1 MLEYETGDET
11 LAAIAGRYG
20 ITAEQV
26 RPLPAGVANRV
37 FLLGDDLVLRVPRT
51 ERFLPDLVKEAGV
64 IPAALGAGVRTPEV
78 VAFDDT
84 CSVVDVP
91 YMVLARA
98 PGADLAC
105 LDQPIADT
113 GPVFHQVGRELAKL
127 HRLSPATA
135 PDLPA
140 VPVEDGAED
149 PWTLTDRL
157 LVAGWIDAEAARW
170 LTGWFDRLS
179 ARLPADPGVVLVH
192 GDVAPQNL
200 LVVPGTARL
209 SGIVD
214 WGDAQWA
221 DPAADFAKMPL
232 TGIPAM
238 LDGYRRETGEA
249 TSTSTPAWEARVLW
263 FHLTWA
269 LGRLADPVPHPGERH
284 WTAPS
289 SRPAPGPAGRSRT
302 AAATGRPGRAVR
314 AGHRDRAPAADQP
327 YSRRHT
333 SGLLKWWSGP
343 VRPFGTSGTSA
354 ATPRS
359 AATAPARGLARTG
372 GREHGG

>member
-1 MLEYETGDET
+1 MSEFEASDEI
-11 LAAIAGRYG
+11 LAAIAGRHG

-37 FLLGDDLVLRVPRT
+37 FLLGDDLVLRIPRT
-51 ERFLPDLVKEAGV
+51 KQFLPDLVKEVAV
-64 IPAALGAGVRTPEV
+64 IPAALHAGVRTPEV

-98 PGADLAC
+98 RGTDLADLDLPA
-105 LDQPIADT
+105 ADADR
-113 GPVFHQVGRELAKL
+113 VHHQVGRELAKL

-140 VPVEDGAED
+140 VPVEDDAD
-149 PWTLTDRL
+149 PWALTDRL

-179 ARLPADPGVVLVH
+179 AHLPADPSPVLVH
-192 GDVAPQNL
+192 GDIAPQNL
-200 LVVPGTARL
+200 LVSPATAEL
-209 SGIVD
+209 NGIVD

-221 DPAADFAKMPL
+221 DPAVDFAKMPL

-238 LDGYRRETGEA
+238 LDGYRQATGER
-249 TSTSTPAWEARVLW
+249 TSGSTPSWEARVLW

-269 LGRLADPVPHPGERH
+269 LGRLPDPVPRPGERH
-284 WTAPS
+284 WTAP
-289 SRPAPGPAGRSRT
+289 PAGRLL
-302 AAATGRPGRAVR
+302 
-314 AGHRDRAPAADQP
+314 
-327 YSRRHT
+327 
-333 SGLLKWWSGP
+333 GLL
-343 VRPFGTSGTSA
+343 RFFASA
-354 ATPRS
+354 PP
-359 AATAPARGLARTG
+359 APWADLA
-372 GREHGG
+372 